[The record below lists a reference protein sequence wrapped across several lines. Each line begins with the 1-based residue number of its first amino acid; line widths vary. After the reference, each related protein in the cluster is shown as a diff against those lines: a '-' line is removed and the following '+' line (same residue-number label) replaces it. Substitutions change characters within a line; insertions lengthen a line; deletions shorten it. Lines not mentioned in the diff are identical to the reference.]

1 VHWLNAPAR
10 WSEEAGLLTV
20 TADPGTD
27 FWRTTSYGYI
37 RDSGDGG
44 VATPGSSG
52 IKEPGPG
59 TRSAH
64 PSWPGRGAEAKMM
77 IT

>member
-44 VATPGSSG
+44 LQRPDLPGS
-52 IKEPGPG
+52 
-59 TRSAH
+59 RN
-64 PSWPGRGAEAKMM
+64 RGC
-77 IT
+77 

>member
-27 FWRTTSYGYI
+27 FWRTTSYGYV

-44 VATPGSSG
+44 CNARIFRDQGTGGQERGQLTRPGQA
-52 IKEPGPG
+52 EGPK
-59 TRSAH
+59 R
-64 PSWPGRGAEAKMM
+64 K
-77 IT
+77 